1 MYPKKRCLLLGFMF
15 VMIVILL
22 SGWNSQVQSQEKYPS
37 RAIEIIVPFAPGAST
52 DVVNRIIAAYLNRKW
67 GVPVNVVNK
76 PGGNTVPACLEVY
89 RATPDGYTIL
99 GDNNPSSSMT
109 PIVVRNLPYKIMD
122 RTFIAMTAISPM
134 AVIVYPPSSYKS
146 LKDLEIEAKK
156 DPENFTWTSL
166 GGAGGHDF
174 TTRQFL
180 KAIGVDVAKTKPIMC
195 QGGSQA
201 VVLTAGGNAKMGL
214 GTVSA
219 CLPGIKGGTVRPL
232 VVTSKQRWSD
242 LPDVPTTLELGYP
255 TVNHHYWMGISGPPK
270 LPSHIAEAW
279 DKALQEMLKDPDII
293 SKLKNVGSVP
303 FYHNAQEMK
312 EFVSKETDEV
322 AILWGIK

>member
-1 MYPKKRCLLLGFMF
+1 MNRGRKGFLLGILS
-15 VMIVILL
+15 VLIVLIL
-22 SGWNSQVQSQEKYPS
+22 SGWVNPVQSQEKYPN
-37 RAIEIIVPFAPGAST
+37 RPIEIIVPFAPGAST

-99 GDNNPSSSMT
+99 ADNNPSSSMT
-109 PIVVRNLPYKIMD
+109 PIVVKNLPYKIMD

-134 AVIVYPPSSYKS
+134 AVIVYPPSPYKS
-146 LKDLEIEAKK
+146 LKDLEVEAKK

-180 KAIGVDVAKTKPIMC
+180 KAIGVDVVKTKPIMS

-270 LPSHIAEAW
+270 LPSHITEAW
-279 DKALQEMLKDPDII
+279 DKALQEMLKDPEVI

-303 FYHNAQEMK
+303 FYHNAQEMM
-312 EFVSKETDEV
+312 EFVMKETKEV
-322 AILWGIK
+322 RELWGLK